1 MGPVKTVALNLD
13 SNLTGKGSAMNG
25 FLEPPRA
32 ERQAFSRPPG
42 WIHSLSLHQ
51 TCPYI
56 ASSEFLAGANMIA
69 PQHAL
74 FLQRVVVCKME
85 PRRGLNREF
94 LATVHPGG
102 DLSKNQVASRTGAY
116 LS

>member
-1 MGPVKTVALNLD
+1 
-13 SNLTGKGSAMNG
+13 MNG

-42 WIHSLSLHQ
+42 WVHSLSLHQ
-51 TCPYI
+51 TCPHT
-56 ASSEFLAGANMIA
+56 ASSDFLAWAKMIA
-69 PQHAL
+69 LQHAL
-74 FLQRVVVCKME
+74 FLQREVVCGME

-94 LATVHPGG
+94 LAPVHPGG
-102 DLSKNQVASRTGAY
+102 DLSKSQVASRTGAY